1 MPDNVF
7 QGEDLV
13 KSFLKAEFQLPTIV
27 GWNRLEGRP
36 RTREFDQ
43 TLRVQVRDALWMLT
57 RQWQFGEFKGEDA
70 GSPVFARVKVK
81 TTAVGRYRKGG
92 IIAIEDD
99 FSRTTRIGEDPLEPR
114 VEREILEPDLALRTQ
129 MGRYWCRMLKKAVKA
144 GDLSQSYEA
153 AYKQQYPIDM
163 PTPDATHAAT
173 YAHQDVWQLYAA
185 TTGRSLDGYAF
196 YQHVKGGG
204 DPTDSLPAALPQADI
219 DMLGKLATAFQAWFV
234 RQYDQPETAQDSAWS
249 ASHLE
254 YQFSVAGPD
263 YDNAGQIV
271 LVADEYHSGH
281 LDWHSFDIHPT
292 AKELP
297 EPDEPGTPII
307 PGSKTQSFIPA
318 PIEFAGMPNPRWWE
332 FEDRQTDFGDIN
344 AYTTDTAKL
353 LLMEFGLL
361 YANDWFLVPYPLDV
375 GSLAQV
381 EGLAV
386 TDVFGQRTWVPAA
399 GSGAQDDWQKWSLY
413 HLNQRGEHLPV
424 NTSIFVPPAVDRL
437 LESRPLEEV
446 NFIRDEMA
454 NQVWAV
460 ESRIEQ
466 ETGES
471 QSGYEAAIEYRN
483 YLQSLLPPVPPT
495 PDPVAN
501 DAAIRYVL
509 ETSVPENWIPFIP
522 VKMDPAKK
530 LSREIQLQRGAML
543 RKLTGAAP
551 EPIRPRSKLVR
562 VGEEPGKPYFIH
574 EEEVPRAGSRLTRT
588 WQRAR
593 WYNGKVYV
601 WQGRRKLTGRGAGAS
616 GLEFDQI
623 QPKRD

>member
-1 MPDNVF
+1 MPEPVF
-7 QGEDLV
+7 QGEALV
-13 KSFLKAEFQLPTIV
+13 QSFLYTQFQLPTIV

-36 RTREFDQ
+36 RTHEFDQ

-81 TTAVGRYRKGG
+81 TTQVERYRKGG

-99 FSRTTRIGEDPLEPR
+99 FSRTERIGSDPLEPR
-114 VEREILEPDLALRTQ
+114 VEREILEPDLALRIQ
-129 MGRYWCRMLKKAVKA
+129 MGRYWCRMLKKAVN
-144 GDLSQSYEA
+144 GGELSQSYEA
-153 AYKQQYPIDM
+153 DYRQQYPIDL
-163 PTPDATHAAT
+163 PAQDAAHAST

-185 TTGRSLDGYAF
+185 AAGRGMDGYAF
-196 YQHVKGGG
+196 YQHVNAGG
-204 DPTDSLPAALPQADI
+204 DPTDSLPATLTLADAE
-219 DMLGKLATAFQAWFV
+219 MLGKLATAFLQWFV
-234 RQYDQPETAQDSAWS
+234 RQYDQPVDEKDSAWA

-254 YQFSVAGPD
+254 YQFKVAAPD
-263 YDNAGQIV
+263 YDNTGQVV
-271 LVADEYHSGH
+271 LVADEYPGGH

-292 AKELP
+292 AKDLP
-297 EPDEPGTPII
+297 DPEEPGDPVV
-307 PGSKTQSFIPA
+307 PGSRTQSFIPA
-318 PIEFAGMPNPRWWE
+318 PIEFSGMPNPRWWE

-361 YANDWFLVPYPLDV
+361 YANDWFLVPYPLDA
-375 GSLAQV
+375 GSMAQV

-399 GSGAQDDWQKWSLY
+399 GSGAQDNWQRWSMY
-413 HLNQRGEHLPV
+413 HLSQRGEGLPT

-454 NQVWAV
+454 NMVWAV
-460 ESRIEQ
+460 ESRIPQ
-466 ETGES
+466 ETGFA
-471 QSGYEAAIEYRN
+471 QSGYEAAVEYRN

-495 PDPVAN
+495 PDPVPNEAE
-501 DAAIRYVL
+501 IRYVL
-509 ETSVPENWIPFIP
+509 ESSVPENWIPFIP

-530 LSREIQLQRGAML
+530 ISREIQLQRGAML
-543 RKLTGAAP
+543 RNLKGAAP
-551 EPIRPRSKLVR
+551 EPIRPRSKLLR
-562 VGEEPGKPYFIH
+562 IGSEAGKPYFVH
-574 EEEVPRAGSRLTRT
+574 EEEVPRSGSQLTHT

-593 WYNGKVYV
+593 WYKGKVYV
-601 WQGRRKLTGRGAGAS
+601 WQGRRKFTGRRNGAS

-623 QPKRD
+623 QPKKE